1 MPLQHNHTTRT
12 GKCATRLNGWTRR
25 DAVRTERPLPPPV
38 FVAFSVHRPLH
49 AACQKKYGGTTLQ
62 SQQQD
67 NANHTIGMIKMR
79 LSGQIITT
87 RFNPPKACAV
97 PMSVGGQLARLIEI
111 ATDDAKLSSM
121 YIGWCTFT

>member
-1 MPLQHNHTTRT
+1 MCDAF
-12 GKCATRLNGWTRR
+12 KRLDKTYFFSSYSQMISCK
-25 DAVRTERPLPPPV
+25 EMLSEL
-38 FVAFSVHRPLH
+38 SVHFPHRCLWLS
-49 AACQKKYGGTTLQ
+49 QSIVRSTRYGGTTLQ